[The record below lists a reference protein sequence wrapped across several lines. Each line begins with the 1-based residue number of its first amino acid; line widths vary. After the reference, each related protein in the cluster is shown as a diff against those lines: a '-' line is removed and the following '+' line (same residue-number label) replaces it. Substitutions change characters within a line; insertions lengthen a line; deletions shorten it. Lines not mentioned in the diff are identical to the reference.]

1 MTKSYSV
8 TCTLSSQCCQY
19 DPRTKIILSSYRKSR
34 VKWAGEFWC
43 HLARPY
49 VLSLYAGVLRHR
61 MMLVHVLLEFR
72 PVGVLFVADL
82 THAELFFGLH
92 HHVPDAIA
100 DTTAD
105 TFVDNTANNIAD
117 TAADT
122 IANISADTTPDIVA
136 GDISTTA
143 TDTTVDTT
151 TDNISDTTADTT
163 TDTAADTTTD
173 NISNTTTD
181 TTAGTAADTTTD
193 TAADTTTLGDTL
205 VPAALLRPGEGAEA
219 GRALVGLLAGVGA
232 HVLLEGGVV
241 DEALGAVLAAV
252 RVLGGAAVPQQVL
265 AQVADLVEP
274 PAADHAAVCTLTCT
288 QQRLTSMMMMSPLL
302 LLMLPRVSEAGGMQG
317 I

>member
-1 MTKSYSV
+1 
-8 TCTLSSQCCQY
+8 
-19 DPRTKIILSSYRKSR
+19 
-34 VKWAGEFWC
+34 
-43 HLARPY
+43 
-49 VLSLYAGVLRHR
+49 

-82 THAELFFGLH
+82 AHAELFFGLH
-92 HHVPDAIA
+92 HHVADAIA

-122 IANISADTTPDIVA
+122 IANISADTAPDIVA

-143 TDTTVDTT
+143 TTVDTT

-163 TDTAADTTTD
+163 ADTAADTTTD

-274 PAADHAAVCTLTCT
+274 PAADHAAVRTLTCT

-302 LLMLPRVSEAGGMQG
+302 LLMLPRVSEAGSMQG